1 MSMATDSA
9 TSGLHLVGKLLDP
22 ASRPDPYPV
31 YAEFRALGPV
41 WVEEISALVVP
52 GYRDCETLL
61 RDHRLSSERWR
72 HFDAARDADPYPPDA
87 PPSVRQPW
95 FLSMDAP
102 DHTRLRRLVSSAFTA
117 RTVARMEPY
126 VTRLVDDLLDE
137 ACEQDTFDVVS
148 GLAYTLPM
156 TVICHLLGVPTA
168 DERLFHGW
176 SAQLTRQLD
185 GFSAPGDGEEE
196 LWAGGMVEMHRYI
209 NELVADRRRSPRRDD
224 LISELLAA
232 RDGGDVLSHDELV
245 STLVL
250 LLVAGHET
258 TVNLIANGVLALLR
272 HPGHLAALRDGQPK
286 ASVLVQGDGQAKAS
300 PLVQGDGQVKTPT
313 VVRGDGQARTSAV
326 VRGGRVTAD
335 AVVEEVLRY
344 DPPVHLTARVAREDL
359 RVGDAQA
366 PAGALVIL
374 LLAAAHRDPE
384 VNPDPDRFDPAREQV
399 WHLGFSAGP
408 HFCLGAPL
416 ARLEGRVA
424 LDAFARRVRE
434 PRLVADPPPY
444 REHINLRGV
453 SELRV
458 AHGGRGR

>member
-1 MSMATDSA
+1 MATDSA

-22 ASRPDPYPV
+22 VSRPDPYPV

-41 WVEEISALVVP
+41 WVEEISALVVT

-61 RDHRLSSERWR
+61 RDPRLSSERWR
-72 HFDAARDADPYPPDA
+72 HFDAARDADPFPPDA
-87 PPSVRQPW
+87 PSSVRQPW

-126 VTRLVDDLLDE
+126 VTRLVDDLLDQ

-196 LWAGGMVEMHRYI
+196 LWAGGMVELHRYI
-209 NELVADRRRSPRRDD
+209 NELVGDRRRSPRRDD

-272 HPGHLAALRDGQPK
+272 HPGHLAALRDGQAKTSP
-286 ASVLVQGDGQAKAS
+286 VGQG
-300 PLVQGDGQVKTPT
+300 
-313 VVRGDGQARTSAV
+313 
-326 VRGGRVTAD
+326 GGRVTAS
-335 AVVEEVLRY
+335 AVVEEVLRH
-344 DPPVHLTARVAREDL
+344 DPPVQLTARVAREDL

-384 VNPDPDRFDPAREQV
+384 ANADPDRFDPARAQV
-399 WHLGFSAGP
+399 RHLGFSAGP

-458 AHGGRGR
+458 AHGGGGR